1 MRSCPRFPVTDL
13 EAALVRMPVIGIL
26 RGCPPQYVDDMVT
39 AAEDAG
45 LTALEV
51 TLDSREPFDA
61 VRSLVESH
69 PRMTVGAG
77 TVRSVREVAQ
87 AVEAG
92 ARFIVSPHFDPD
104 VVAAASAAGVV
115 SVPGAATPT
124 EVWRAT
130 RGGAELVKLFP
141 ARELGGPAFVE
152 AIRGP
157 LGGPALVP
165 TGGVDAS
172 NAAAFLEAG
181 STAIG
186 VGGAVSPRTVLK
198 SSDAAE
204 VERRCRSLIAAIR

>member
-26 RGCPPQYVDDMVT
+26 RGCPPQYVDDMVA

-45 LTALEV
+45 LTAPEV

-115 SVPGAATPT
+115 SVPAAATPT
-124 EVWRAT
+124 EVWG
-130 RGGAELVKLFP
+130 GGAELVKLFP

-172 NAAAFLEAG
+172 NAAEFLEAG
-181 STAIG
+181 STALG
-186 VGGAVSPRTVLK
+186 VGGAVFPRIVLE
-198 SSDAAE
+198 SGDAAE
-204 VERRCRSLIAAIR
+204 VARRCRGLIAAIR